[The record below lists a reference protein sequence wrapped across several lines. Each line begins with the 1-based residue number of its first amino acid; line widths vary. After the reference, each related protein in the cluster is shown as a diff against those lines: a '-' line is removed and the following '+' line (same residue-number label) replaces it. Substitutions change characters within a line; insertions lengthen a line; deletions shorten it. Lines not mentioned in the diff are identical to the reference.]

1 MGFSE
6 VRSEKAGGQ
15 GLISV
20 VHVEGMEFLKASP
33 TIPCNF

>member
-20 VHVEGMEFLKASP
+20 VHVEGMEFLMR
-33 TIPCNF
+33 CF